1 MDVLEAIKGR
11 RSVRNYKY
19 KEIEHDTLIKLLE
32 AAQWAPS
39 GGNRQPWRF
48 IVVTDRQKI
57 KMLKMSSPGFYG
69 EEAALVLV
77 ICLDKESILNYDY
90 DVALDLGMAAQNI
103 MLTAYA
109 LGLGSCAIA
118 SFISRAVNRLLNI
131 HDTLEVKLLISIGY
145 PVHTPKIP
153 PRRSLS
159 ELVFV
164 NGCSTRWDEPE

>member
-11 RSVRNYKY
+11 RSVRKYKY
-19 KEIEHDTLIKLLE
+19 KEIDHDTIVKLLE

-48 IVVTDRQKI
+48 IIVTDRQKI

-69 EEAALVLV
+69 DEAALVLV
-77 ICLDKESILNYDY
+77 ICLDKESILKYDY

-103 MLTAYA
+103 MLAAYA

-118 SFISRAVNRLLNI
+118 SFISRAVNRLLNV

-159 ELVFV
+159 ELVYV
-164 NGCSTRWDEPE
+164 NGCSTRWGEPE